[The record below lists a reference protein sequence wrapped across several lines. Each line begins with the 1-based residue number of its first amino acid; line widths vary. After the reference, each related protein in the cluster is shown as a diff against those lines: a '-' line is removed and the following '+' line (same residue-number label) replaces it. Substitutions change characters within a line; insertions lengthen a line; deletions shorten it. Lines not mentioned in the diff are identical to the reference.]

1 MINVVKSTSAIQ
13 PFSEEKVLESIKR
26 AHISK
31 QLQQQIL
38 EHVKAKLYD
47 NIPTSEIYYHITEF
61 LGASVLP
68 YSRAKYSLKQ
78 GVMDLGPTGY
88 PFEDYVAHLLRFEG
102 YQTEVRQIL
111 NGKCVKHEIDIVG
124 QKDSIKSMIEC
135 KFHNSIGNHTQVH
148 VSLYTKA
155 RFDDLKD
162 IYKFDDVWLL
172 TNTRITPDALSY
184 ALCNN
189 VKVISWNYPQNLGL
203 RDLIEKAKL
212 HPITVLTTLSQAQK
226 QQLLQQHIV
235 LCKDIC
241 ENSASLEI
249 LNLPKD
255 KNQAVIDESKFVC
268 SYSS

>member
-1 MINVVKSTSAIQ
+1 MINVTKSTGTIE
-13 PFSEEKVLESIKR
+13 PFSKEKVLASIQR
-26 AHISK
+26 AHIPK
-31 QLQQQIL
+31 DLQDQI
-38 EHVKAKLYD
+38 VKEVNAKLYN
-47 NIPTSEIYYHITEF
+47 NIPTSEIYHHITEF

-88 PFEDYVAHLLRFEG
+88 PFEDFVADVLKFEG
-102 YQTEVRQIL
+102 YQTNVRQIL
-111 NGKCVKHEIDIVG
+111 NGKCVKHEIDIVA
-124 QKDSIKSMIEC
+124 QKDGVKSMIEC

-162 IYKFDDVWLL
+162 IYRLDDVWLV

-184 ALCNN
+184 ALCNGL
-189 VKVISWNYPQNLGL
+189 KVISWNYPENFGL
-203 RDLIEKAKL
+203 RDLIEKSKL
-212 HPITVLTTLSQAQK
+212 HPITVLATLSQAQK

-235 LCKDIC
+235 LCKNIC
-241 ENSASLEI
+241 ENPASLAT

-255 KNQAVIDESKFVC
+255 KTQAVIDESKFVC
-268 SYSS
+268 S